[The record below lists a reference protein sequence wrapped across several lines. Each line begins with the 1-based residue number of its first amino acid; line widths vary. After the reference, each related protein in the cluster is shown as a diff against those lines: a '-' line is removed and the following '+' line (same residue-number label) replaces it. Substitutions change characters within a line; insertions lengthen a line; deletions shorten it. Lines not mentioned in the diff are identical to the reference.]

1 MGDFFFDLD
10 SGDFCS
16 SISDSMAINARGDVL
31 MKMSDHMALDMD
43 TGELRI
49 ISGWDSDENDQ

>member
-1 MGDFFFDLD
+1 MTG
-10 SGDFCS
+10 
-16 SISDSMAINARGDVL
+16 SDYCRTLTL

-49 ISGWDSDENDQ
+49 ISGWDSDENDRKKRLPGKTGAAFL

>member
-16 SISDSMAINARGDVL
+16 SISDSMAINAKGDVL
-31 MKMSDHMALDMD
+31 MKLSDHMALDMN
-43 TGELRI
+43 TGDLHFM
-49 ISGWDSDENDQ
+49 SGWDNDEDDQ